1 MELRIYEQE
10 LNFHETFFQS
20 NLAEKNCNFTSFYC
34 FKENQQ
40 GIQQS
45 TQALNQTSLVT
56 TELTVLADKINQMV
70 TELQGENKTDDKPKV

>member
-1 MELRIYEQE
+1 M
-10 LNFHETFFQS
+10 
-20 NLAEKNCNFTSFYC
+20 
-34 FKENQQ
+34 KENQQ